1 MELDKVG
8 VRLEYA
14 MGLAGLDRHEL
25 SELLEIHYETLGRYI
40 RDNKLPKKLADQE
53 RIANAIGIN
62 LAWLRTGE
70 GEMLVGNLPR
80 REYVTDKT
88 PTGESSKPRIGT
100 PGSGMYNP
108 ESVRIITQ
116 NTEEDMT
123 YDPSLVVPM
132 LLSAYAAVMNR
143 DDLERARLFKETGK
157 RFRVRLTVEEDDPR
171 TSEEPP
177 THTAK

>member
-1 MELDKVG
+1 MLTLDLLADNHRRIYEAVRDADRPVSPSEIEELTGIEGSNLRSTLSTMVKKG
-8 VRLEYA
+8 LLVRPIY
-14 MGLAGLDRHEL
+14 GTYTVVPL
-25 SELLEIHYETLGRYI
+25 SEVG
-40 RDNKLPKKLADQE
+40 
-53 RIANAIGIN
+53 G
-62 LAWLRTGE
+62 
-70 GEMLVGNLPR
+70 VGNLPR
-80 REYVTDKT
+80 REYVTEKT

-123 YDPSLVVPM
+123 YDPSWVVPM

-177 THTAK
+177 PSKG